1 MESSIKKYRN
11 WVVTTKKLT
20 PFLVAI
26 LTFFQS
32 LAQENSFTYEA
43 DTLVITKSD
52 LLTNPFGLGNNLISF
67 LTKSASRIDKTP
79 IGNLHLENQIDT
91 VYSIH
96 IQKDLFQIY
105 QSQTNDILFDAIITS
120 KNFPIHGILEIG
132 MKKSK
137 IKRNLKINYKG
148 EYPDMVKITD
158 FEYMSWL
165 NLFFEKKR
173 LKTIRYT
180 ANFD

>member
-1 MESSIKKYRN
+1 M
-11 WVVTTKKLT
+11 KLVFIFFI
-20 PFLVAI
+20 FLI
-26 LTFFQS
+26 SFQS
-32 LAQENSFTYEA
+32 NGQENSFTYEA

-52 LLTNPFGLGNNLISF
+52 LLTNPFDLGDNPRSF

-91 VYSIH
+91 IYSIH
-96 IQKDLFQIY
+96 IQKDIFQIY
-105 QSQTNDILFDAIITS
+105 KSQTNDILFDAIITS

-148 EYPDMVKITD
+148 ECPDIVKITD

-165 NLFFEKKR
+165 NLFFEKNR